1 MMPIL
6 CLFSQRQRRA
16 IWELHDSVPRKQT
29 GSTPAMQD
37 KHRLLTNL
45 GLLSVLA
52 VMFILV
58 YASLPQTQSASVS
71 MALRTGTTDHI
82 ATAYN
87 GGHAAML
94 PHNAGPET
102 PHTWHEVSIRDN
114 TQQAL
119 NPSRN
124 DNQTTRL
131 LITLTCIVIL
141 FGLLLARTVIQHVS
155 AINRQSIY
163 RSSHDKLTGLI
174 NRCEFQTRVE
184 RAIRH
189 AQTQSVTHALLHI
202 DIDRFK
208 SVNDTCGHSAGNELL
223 QELAQLLLSSVR
235 KRDTLSRLGGDE
247 FGMLLENCPLD
258 KAVQIAGNL
267 IESVGSFHF
276 TRSDNTFK
284 QGISIGVV
292 PIDRD
297 STDSAAAMNAADSA
311 CYLAKESGRNKV
323 QIAHLGNHRLQ
334 VRHGQ
339 MQWLSRLNNAFTDNR
354 FTLYFQPIV
363 PCASTARHDKY
374 VEILLRMIDD
384 DGSIIAPGVFLPTA
398 EKYNLAQNL
407 DRWVIEHAMA
417 WLARESACSHWPIR
431 IAINLSAQSVGNQAM
446 VNYIIEQAELKGINP
461 GQVCF
466 EITETAV
473 TANLTAATGFMLTLR
488 ACGFRFSLDDFGN
501 GLSSFAYLKMMPV
514 DYLKIDGAFVR
525 DFMFDPVDRTMVR
538 AINELGHLLGK
549 QTIAKY
555 VESLEVVD
563 ELKKMGIDHIQGYV
577 YSQPQSLDD
586 FAQVLGP
593 RMFVVSS
600 GTGRQGIV

>member
-1 MMPIL
+1 
-6 CLFSQRQRRA
+6 
-16 IWELHDSVPRKQT
+16 
-29 GSTPAMQD
+29 MQD
-37 KHRLLTNL
+37 KNHLLTNL
-45 GLLSVLA
+45 ALLSVLA
-52 VMFILV
+52 MMFVLI
-58 YASLPQTQSASVS
+58 YASLP
-71 MALRTGTTDHI
+71 RTSSTTAGIAPPRITTDHS
-82 ATAYN
+82 ATAYKGVGESTPSYIADAVTPQSQHDVSMQSGRQQTLTLN
-87 GGHAAML
+87 HH
-94 PHNAGPET
+94 HN
-102 PHTWHEVSIRDN
+102 
-114 TQQAL
+114 QA
-119 NPSRN
+119 
-124 DNQTTRL
+124 TL
-131 LITLTCIVIL
+131 LVITLVCIAIL
-141 FGLLLARTVIQHVS
+141 FCLLLAKTAIQHLS
-155 AINRQSIY
+155 AINKQSIY
-163 RSSHDKLTGLI
+163 RSAHDKLTGLI

-184 RAIRH
+184 RSIRH

-208 SVNDTCGHSAGNELL
+208 SVNDTCGHSVGDELL

-297 STDSAAAMNAADSA
+297 STDSAAAMSAADSA
-311 CYLAKESGRNKV
+311 CYLAKESGRNQV
-323 QIAHLGNHRLQ
+323 QIAHLGNRRLQ

-339 MQWLSRLNNAFTDNR
+339 MQWLSRLTNAFTDNR
-354 FTLYFQPIV
+354 FTLYFQPII
-363 PCASTARHDKY
+363 PCASSVRHDKY

-398 EKYNLAQNL
+398 EKYNLAENL

-446 VNYIIEQAELKGINP
+446 VNYIIEQARLNGIEP
-461 GQVCF
+461 AQVCF

-473 TANLTAATGFMLTLR
+473 AANITATTNFMLTLR

-501 GLSSFAYLKMMPV
+501 GLSSFTYLKKMPV

-525 DFMFDPVDRTMVR
+525 DFLFDPIDRTMVR
-538 AINELGHLLGK
+538 VINELGHLLGK

-563 ELKKMGIDHIQGYV
+563 ELKRMGVDYIQGYV

-593 RMFVVSS
+593 RLVVVSS
-600 GTGRQGIV
+600 SASRKGIA

>member
-1 MMPIL
+1 
-6 CLFSQRQRRA
+6 
-16 IWELHDSVPRKQT
+16 
-29 GSTPAMQD
+29 MQD
-37 KHRLLTNL
+37 KRRLPVNL
-45 GLLSVLA
+45 VLLSVLA
-52 VMFILV
+52 IMFVLV
-58 YASLPQTQSASVS
+58 YSSLPQTPSPPAGIISH
-71 MALRTGTTDHI
+71 MGTTDHI
-82 ATAYN
+82 AAPSESRRETTPPPVTNSGTAQT
-87 GGHAAML
+87 GDKVPML
-94 PHNAGPET
+94 EDARKAP
-102 PHTWHEVSIRDN
+102 
-114 TQQAL
+114 L
-119 NPSRN
+119 
-124 DNQTTRL
+124 L
-131 LITLTCIVIL
+131 LITLIFIAIL
-141 FGLLLARTVIQHVS
+141 FCMLLLEMTLQHLS
-155 AINRQSIY
+155 ATNRQSVY
-163 RSSHDKLTGLI
+163 RSAHDKLTGLI
-174 NRCEFQTRVE
+174 NRYEFQARVE

-208 SVNDTCGHSAGNELL
+208 SVNDICGQNAGDELL

-267 IESVGSFHF
+267 VESIGSFHF
-276 TRSDNTFK
+276 TRSNNTFK

-297 STDSAAAMNAADSA
+297 SADSAAAMSAADSA
-311 CYLAKESGRNKV
+311 CYLAKESGRNQV
-323 QIAHLGNHRLQ
+323 QIAHLGNRRLQ

-339 MQWLSRLNNAFTDNR
+339 MQWLSRINAALADNR

-363 PCASTARHDKY
+363 PCVSTTRHDKHI
-374 VEILLRMIDD
+374 EILLRMIDD

-398 EKYNLAQNL
+398 EKYNLAQDL
-407 DRWVIEHAMA
+407 DRWVVEHAMA
-417 WLARESACSHWPIR
+417 WLAAESACSHWPIR

-446 VNYIIEQAELKGINP
+446 VNHIIEQAGLNRIDP
-461 GQVCF
+461 AQVCF
-466 EITETAV
+466 EISETAV
-473 TANLTAATGFMLTLR
+473 TANLTAATSFMLTLR

-501 GLSSFAYLKMMPV
+501 GLSSFTYLKKMPV
-514 DYLKIDGAFVR
+514 DYLKIDGGFVR

-563 ELKKMGIDHIQGYV
+563 ELRKMGVDHIQGYV

-586 FAQVLGP
+586 FAQLMGP
-593 RMFVVSS
+593 RLVIVPS
-600 GTGRQGIV
+600 GTGRQGIA

>member
-1 MMPIL
+1 
-6 CLFSQRQRRA
+6 
-16 IWELHDSVPRKQT
+16 
-29 GSTPAMQD
+29 MQD

-58 YASLPQTQSASVS
+58 YASLPQTESAPVS
-71 MALRTGTTDHI
+71 MAPRTGTTDHI
-82 ATAYN
+82 AAAYN
-87 GGHAAML
+87 GGREAML
-94 PHNAGPET
+94 PHIAGPET
-102 PHTWHEVSIRDN
+102 PHTWHDVPIQDD

-124 DNQTTRL
+124 HNQATQL

-141 FGLLLARTVIQHVS
+141 FGLLLARTVIQHAS

-223 QELAQLLLSSVR
+223 RELAQLLLSSVR

-297 STDSAAAMNAADSA
+297 STDSATAMNAADSA

-339 MQWLSRLNNAFTDNR
+339 MQWLSRLNNALTDSR

-374 VEILLRMIDD
+374 IEILLRMIDD

-398 EKYNLAQNL
+398 EKYNLAESL
-407 DRWVIEHAMA
+407 DRWVIEHAMT

-446 VNYIIEQAELKGINP
+446 VKYIIEQAELKGINP

-473 TANLTAATGFMLTLR
+473 TANLTAVTGFMLTLR

-525 DFMFDPVDRTMVR
+525 DFMFDPVDRTMVS

-563 ELKKMGIDHIQGYV
+563 ELKKMGVDHIQGYV

-593 RMFVVSS
+593 RLFVVPS
-600 GTGRQGIV
+600 GTGRQGIA

>member
-1 MMPIL
+1 
-6 CLFSQRQRRA
+6 
-16 IWELHDSVPRKQT
+16 
-29 GSTPAMQD
+29 MQD

-247 FGMLLENCPLD
+247 FGMLLKNCPLD

-384 DGSIIAPGVFLPTA
+384 DGSIIAPGVFLPDGR
-398 EKYNLAQNL
+398 KVQPGP
-407 DRWVIEHAMA
+407 
-417 WLARESACSHWPIR
+417 ESGP
-431 IAINLSAQSVGNQAM
+431 
-446 VNYIIEQAELKGINP
+446 
-461 GQVCF
+461 
-466 EITETAV
+466 
-473 TANLTAATGFMLTLR
+473 
-488 ACGFRFSLDDFGN
+488 
-501 GLSSFAYLKMMPV
+501 
-514 DYLKIDGAFVR
+514 
-525 DFMFDPVDRTMVR
+525 
-538 AINELGHLLGK
+538 LGHRTRHVL
-549 QTIAKY
+549 A
-555 VESLEVVD
+555 S
-563 ELKKMGIDHIQGYV
+563 QGV
-577 YSQPQSLDD
+577 RLQSLADQD
-586 FAQVLGP
+586 SHQPVRP
-593 RMFVVSS
+593 V
-600 GTGRQGIV
+600 GRQPGHGELHHRAGRVERYQPGAGVL

>member
-1 MMPIL
+1 
-6 CLFSQRQRRA
+6 
-16 IWELHDSVPRKQT
+16 
-29 GSTPAMQD
+29 MQD
-37 KHRLLTNL
+37 NNRLFTNL

-52 VMFILV
+52 IMFILV
-58 YASLPQTQSASVS
+58 YSSLPDTRSTTIGMASRSA
-71 MALRTGTTDHI
+71 TTDHI
-82 ATAYN
+82 AATGK
-87 GGHAAML
+87 GGGGTML
-94 PHNAGPET
+94 PYIADTQT
-102 PHTWHEVSIRDN
+102 PHRSHEESIQEG
-114 TQQAL
+114 TQRAPIRSGNHNQATL
-119 NPSRN
+119 
-124 DNQTTRL
+124 L
-131 LITLTCIVIL
+131 LITLICIAVL
-141 FGLLLARTVIQHVS
+141 FCLLLARTVIQHLS
-155 AINRQSIY
+155 TINRQSIY

-202 DIDRFK
+202 DIDRFR
-208 SVNDTCGHSAGNELL
+208 SVNDTCGHSAGDELL

-267 IESVGSFHF
+267 VNSVGSFHF
-276 TRSDNTFK
+276 TRSDNTFR
-284 QGISIGVV
+284 QGLSIGVV

-297 STDSAAAMNAADSA
+297 STDSAAAMSAADSA
-311 CYLAKESGRNKV
+311 CYLAKESGRNQV
-323 QIAHLGNHRLQ
+323 QIAHLGNRRLQ
-334 VRHGQ
+334 IRHGQ
-339 MQWLSRLNNAFTDNR
+339 MQWLSRINNAFTDNR

-363 PCASTARHDKY
+363 PLASTSRHDKY

-407 DRWVIEHAMA
+407 DRWVIERAMA
-417 WLARESACSHWPIR
+417 WLAAESASNHWPVR
-431 IAINLSAQSVGNQAM
+431 IAINLSAQSVGDQAM
-446 VNYIIEQAELKGINP
+446 ANYIIEQAGLNSVDP
-461 GQVCF
+461 ARVCF
-466 EITETAV
+466 EITETTV
-473 TANLTAATGFMLTLR
+473 TANLTAATSFMLTLR

-501 GLSSFAYLKMMPV
+501 GLSSFSYLKKMPV

-525 DFMFDPVDRTMVR
+525 DFMFDPIDRTMVR

-563 ELKKMGIDHIQGYV
+563 ELRKIGVDHIQGYV

-593 RMFVVSS
+593 RLVVVSS
-600 GTGRQGIV
+600 GTDHKGIA

>member
-1 MMPIL
+1 
-6 CLFSQRQRRA
+6 
-16 IWELHDSVPRKQT
+16 
-29 GSTPAMQD
+29 MQERN
-37 KHRLLTNL
+37 RLLANL

-52 VMFILV
+52 IMFVLV
-58 YASLPQTQSASVS
+58 YSSLPSSHSHIADSASLQETSERLATNRKGGLADAPAHVTVTRQPGQ
-71 MALRTGTTDHI
+71 GTSKPDD
-82 ATAYN
+82 
-87 GGHAAML
+87 
-94 PHNAGPET
+94 
-102 PHTWHEVSIRDN
+102 R
-114 TQQAL
+114 QQA
-119 NPSRN
+119 PVPDRN
-124 DNQTTRL
+124 NKQATLL
-131 LITLTCIVIL
+131 LITLMSIALL
-141 FGLLLARTVIQHVS
+141 FCLLLAKTILQHLS
-155 AINRQSIY
+155 AINRQSVY
-163 RSSHDKLTGLI
+163 RSAHDMLTGLI

-208 SVNDTCGHSAGNELL
+208 SVNDACGQRAGDELL

-258 KAVQIAGNL
+258 RAVQIAGNL

-276 TRSDNTFK
+276 TRSDITLK

-297 STDSAAAMNAADSA
+297 STDSAAAMSAADSA
-311 CYLAKESGRNKV
+311 CYLAKESGRNQV
-323 QIAHLGNHRLQ
+323 QIAHLGNRRLQ

-339 MQWLSRLNNAFTDNR
+339 MQWLSRLTNAFADNR

-363 PCASTARHDKY
+363 PCASTARRDKH

-398 EKYNLAQNL
+398 EKYNLTENL
-407 DRWVIEHAMA
+407 DRWVIERAMA
-417 WLARESACSHWPIR
+417 WLARESACSHWPIK
-431 IAINLSAQSVGNQAM
+431 IAVNLSAQSVGNQAM
-446 VNYIIEQAELKGINP
+446 INHIVEQAGLNGINP
-461 GQVCF
+461 AHVCF

-473 TANLTAATGFMLTLR
+473 AANLTAATSFMLTLR

-501 GLSSFAYLKMMPV
+501 GLSSFSCLKKMPV

-538 AINELGHLLGK
+538 VINELGHLLGK

-563 ELKKMGIDHIQGYV
+563 ELKKMGVDHIQGYV

-593 RMFVVSS
+593 RLAVVPS
-600 GTGRQGIV
+600 GAGRQGIA

>member
-1 MMPIL
+1 
-6 CLFSQRQRRA
+6 
-16 IWELHDSVPRKQT
+16 
-29 GSTPAMQD
+29 MQD
-37 KHRLLTNL
+37 KRRLPPNL

-52 VMFILV
+52 IIFVLV
-58 YASLPQTQSASVS
+58 YSSLPQTPSIPVGITPPMGTRDDIAANNKGRHETTHPPVS
-71 MALRTGTTDHI
+71 NPGIPQTGNRVTI
-82 ATAYN
+82 Q
-87 GGHAAML
+87 
-94 PHNAGPET
+94 E
-102 PHTWHEVSIRDN
+102 N
-114 TQQAL
+114 TRQAHL
-119 NPSRN
+119 
-124 DNQTTRL
+124 L
-131 LITLTCIVIL
+131 LITLICIAIL
-141 FGLLLARTVIQHVS
+141 FCILLVETTLQHLS
-155 AINRQSIY
+155 ATNRQSVY
-163 RSSHDKLTGLI
+163 RSAHDKLTGLI

-208 SVNDTCGHSAGNELL
+208 SVNDTCGQPAGDELL

-267 IESVGSFHF
+267 VESIGSFHF
-276 TRSDNTFK
+276 TRSNNTFK
-284 QGISIGVV
+284 QGISVGVV

-297 STDSAAAMNAADSA
+297 SADSATAMSAADSA
-311 CYLAKESGRNKV
+311 CYLAKESGRNQV
-323 QIAHLGNHRLQ
+323 QIAHLGNRRLQ

-339 MQWLSRLNNAFTDNR
+339 MQWLSRLNTALADNR

-363 PCASTARHDKY
+363 PCVNTTRHDKHI
-374 VEILLRMIDD
+374 EILLRMIDD

-398 EKYNLAQNL
+398 EKYNLAQDL
-407 DRWVIEHAMA
+407 DRWVIKHAMA
-417 WLARESACSHWPIR
+417 WLAGESACSHWPIR
-431 IAINLSAQSVGNQAM
+431 IAINLSTQSVGSHSM
-446 VNYIIEQAELKGINP
+446 VNYIIEQAGLNGIDP
-461 GQVCF
+461 AHVCF

-473 TANLTAATGFMLTLR
+473 TANLTTATSFMLTLR

-501 GLSSFAYLKMMPV
+501 GLSSFTCLKKMPV

-525 DFMFDPVDRTMVR
+525 DFMFDPIDRTMVR

-563 ELKKMGIDHIQGYV
+563 ELKKIGVDHIQGYF

-586 FAQVLGP
+586 FAQLMGP
-593 RMFVVSS
+593 RLVIVPS
-600 GTGRQGIV
+600 GTGRQSIA

>member
-407 DRWVIEHAMA
+407 DRWVIEHAMS

>member
-1 MMPIL
+1 
-6 CLFSQRQRRA
+6 
-16 IWELHDSVPRKQT
+16 
-29 GSTPAMQD
+29 MQD
-37 KHRLLTNL
+37 KRRLPVNL
-45 GLLSVLA
+45 VLLSVLA
-52 VMFILV
+52 IMFVLV
-58 YASLPQTQSASVS
+58 FSSLPQTPPPPAGITSPA
-71 MALRTGTTDHI
+71 GTTDHM
-82 ATAYN
+82 
-87 GGHAAML
+87 AAR
-94 PHNAGPET
+94 NE
-102 PHTWHEVSIRDN
+102 
-114 TQQAL
+114 
-119 NPSRN
+119 SRRE
-124 DNQTTRL
+124 TTRPPATNSGTPQTEAKVTMQEDTRQAPLL
-131 LITLTCIVIL
+131 LITLICIAIL
-141 FGLLLARTVIQHVS
+141 FCMLLLEMTLQHLS
-155 AINRQSIY
+155 ATKRQSVY
-163 RSSHDKLTGLI
+163 RSAHDKLTGLI
-174 NRCEFQTRVE
+174 NRYEFQTRVE

-208 SVNDTCGHSAGNELL
+208 SVNDTCGQSAGDELL

-267 IESVGSFHF
+267 VESIGSFHF
-276 TRSDNTFK
+276 TRFNNTFK

-297 STDSAAAMNAADSA
+297 STDSAPAMSAADSA
-311 CYLAKESGRNKV
+311 CYLAKESGRNQV
-323 QIAHLGNHRLQ
+323 QIAHLGNRRLQ

-339 MQWLSRLNNAFTDNR
+339 MQWLSRINAALADNR

-363 PCASTARHDKY
+363 PCASTTRHDKH

-384 DGSIIAPGVFLPTA
+384 DGSIIAPGVFFPTA
-398 EKYNLAQNL
+398 EKYNLAQDI
-407 DRWVIEHAMA
+407 DRWVVEHAMA
-417 WLARESACSHWPIR
+417 WLAAESACSHWPIR

-446 VNYIIEQAELKGINP
+446 VNHIIEQAGLNGIDP
-461 GQVCF
+461 AQVCF
-466 EITETAV
+466 EISETAV
-473 TANLTAATGFMLTLR
+473 TANLTAATSFMLTLR

-501 GLSSFAYLKMMPV
+501 GLSSFTYLKKMPV

-563 ELKKMGIDHIQGYV
+563 ELRKMGVDHIQGYV

-586 FAQVLGP
+586 FAQLMGP
-593 RMFVVSS
+593 RLVIVPS
-600 GTGRQGIV
+600 GGRQGIA

>member
-1 MMPIL
+1 
-6 CLFSQRQRRA
+6 
-16 IWELHDSVPRKQT
+16 
-29 GSTPAMQD
+29 MQETN
-37 KHRLLTNL
+37 RLLAHL
-45 GLLSVLA
+45 GLLAVLA
-52 VMFILV
+52 IMFGLV
-58 YASLPQTQSASVS
+58 YSSLPPSRLSTAGI
-71 MALRTGTTDHI
+71 APHTGTTDLSAADYKAGLD
-82 ATAYN
+82 AT
-87 GGHAAML
+87 L
-94 PHNAGPET
+94 PNIAGPEA
-102 PHTWHEVSIRDN
+102 PQPVHDVSIQDD
-114 TQQAL
+114 TQQAP
-119 NPSRN
+119 NPGRN
-124 DNQTTRL
+124 HNPATRL
-131 LITLTCIVIL
+131 LITLVCIAIL
-141 FGLLLARTVIQHVS
+141 FCLLLARTAIRHLS
-155 AINRQSIY
+155 AIKRRSVY
-163 RSSHDKLTGLI
+163 RSAHDKLTGLI

-208 SVNDTCGHSAGNELL
+208 SVNDTCGHRAGDELL

-276 TRSDNTFK
+276 TRSDTTFK
-284 QGISIGVV
+284 QGISVGVV

-297 STDSAAAMNAADSA
+297 SMDSAAAMSAADSA
-311 CYLAKESGRNKV
+311 CYLAKESGRNQAQV
-323 QIAHLGNHRLQ
+323 AHLGNRRLQ

-339 MQWLSRLNNAFTDNR
+339 KQWLSRLTNAFTDNR

-363 PCASTARHDKY
+363 PCASTARHDKF

-398 EKYNLAQNL
+398 EKYNLAENL

-446 VNYIIEQAELKGINP
+446 VNYIVEQAELNGIDP
-461 GQVCF
+461 AQVCF

-473 TANLTAATGFMLTLR
+473 TANLTAATSFMLTLR

-501 GLSSFAYLKMMPV
+501 GLSSFTYLKKMPV

-525 DFMFDPVDRTMVR
+525 DFMFDPIDRTMVR

-563 ELKKMGIDHIQGYV
+563 ELKKMGVDHIQGYV

-593 RMFVVSS
+593 RLVVVSS
-600 GTGRQGIV
+600 GTGREGIV